1 VVKNLAVWLFF
12 GMVLACDAC
21 QTYRMFEMQKAIM
34 VLDMWVEGLNRF
46 CATLLDI
53 ANDIDAKLVEIKPDL
68 PPPTMPM
75 QHFEFSNPVYKI
87 PGGDCGPMK
96 LNGEQP

>member
-1 VVKNLAVWLFF
+1 MVKNLAVWLFF
-12 GMVLACDAC
+12 GLVLICDAC

-34 VLDMWVEGLNRF
+34 VLDMRVEGLNRF

-53 ANDIDAKLVEIKPDL
+53 TNDIDAKLAEIKPDL

-75 QHFEFSNPVYKI
+75 QHLEFSHPIYKI
-87 PGGDCGPMK
+87 PSGDYRLMI